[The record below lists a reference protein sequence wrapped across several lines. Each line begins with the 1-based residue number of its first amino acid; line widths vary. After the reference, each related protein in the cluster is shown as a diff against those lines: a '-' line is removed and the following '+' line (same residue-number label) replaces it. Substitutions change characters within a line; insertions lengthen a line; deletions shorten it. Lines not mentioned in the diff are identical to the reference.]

1 MPLLP
6 SPAPALSSSPLADAA
21 PHALGPAAATVAA
34 LRAKAAL
41 VRKRKKTPLEDAL
54 AANGGARAVR
64 LVQWARSQKAQ
75 YDAGLVQWR
84 ANRLKWSQE
93 AQDIF
98 DHRARARREKLEME
112 DAASIFDMA
121 NDSVNIVAAL
131 AEFAA
136 AQAEQDIYGGEPW
149 FAANPVGRTDS
160 KLADDIQ
167 HHLQWTFRD
176 GRYLDA
182 QCLGIDQAVTLG
194 ECFMKTL
201 YATDVDVHE
210 AVTPCLHADGVP
222 VLDALGDYVTSD
234 AQVRRLRRRLKG
246 RLEWKDA
253 YETRETVIRQGV
265 EAVPVHFNDIS
276 FREDAPEL
284 DLRHT
289 NVYVS
294 VEMSTFEA
302 MRRFHLSK
310 EDAIRLAR
318 CAETRVHSDE
328 EVQRERTADATVTCA
343 PAEEPLGEEEADKL
357 LNTRVRL
364 IEAYIRADVTGTGR
378 EARVCMVFPPV
389 HEDWIVWADYLAN
402 VSPKAELPIKCE
414 VWEPVPHRLY
424 GRGFFSKYSYLQTG
438 TDNLWNQVSFRNEMH
453 ANPLTA
459 VHEENLQVDEDGGA
473 MVIGPGKTLR
483 PKAGKRLGD
492 CIEFANL
499 PDADSRS
506 MELFQTGMQ
515 LAQLRSGITNA
526 SQGDLS
532 AVPESNTATGIKALI
547 SRAAVLLKKP
557 VRRLRRSKGRGFSYA
572 VKLFYSNFDREEAF
586 AWGEGHNKELVK
598 ITPEHVRD
606 LDIDVV
612 MLLTQE
618 QNQNKLQGAQ
628 VMMQQLQ
635 GYSGLPETDKAGARV
650 GVVQALKALEF
661 SNAEEM
667 VRKPVVT
674 LESCLPLLPPEEAQ
688 KLKGLLALQQQQEQA
703 AAPPPPGAAPG
714 APGMPMPGTGAP
726 AAAGVPG
733 MMPPG
738 AGMPGPGAAAGMT
751 IPPGGMPGAE
761 PQPA

>member
-1 MPLLP
+1 MPLVPAP
-6 SPAPALSSSPLADAA
+6 SPASGFSSASLSAA
-21 PHALGPAAATVAA
+21 TPGQAAAAASVAA

-54 AANGGARAVR
+54 AADGGTRAVR
-64 LVQWARSQKAQ
+64 LVQWARTQKAG

-98 DHRARARREKLEME
+98 EHRARARRDKLDLE
-112 DAASIFDMA
+112 DALSIFDMA

-149 FAANPVGRTDS
+149 FAANPVGSADT
-160 KLADDIQ
+160 KLADDLQ

-176 GRYLDA
+176 GRFVDA
-182 QCLGIDQAVTLG
+182 QCLGIDQAVALG

-210 AVTPCLHADGVP
+210 ATASCLHADGKP
-222 VLDALGDYVTSD
+222 VLDAQGGYVTDD
-234 AQVRRLRRRLKG
+234 AGVKALGRRLKG
-246 RLEWKDA
+246 KLEWKDA
-253 YETRETVIRQGV
+253 YESRETVIRQGV
-265 EAVPVHFNDIS
+265 EAVPIHFNDIS

-318 CAETRVHSDE
+318 CADTRVCSE
-328 EVQRERTADATVTCA
+328 EEAQRERTADATVTTP
-343 PAEEPLGEEEADKL
+343 PADEPLGEVEAEQL

-364 IEAYIRADVTGTGR
+364 IEAYIRADVTGTGK
-378 EARVCMVFPPV
+378 EARMCMVFPPY
-389 HEDWIVWADYLAN
+389 HEDWIIWADYLAN
-402 VSPKAELPIKCE
+402 VSPKSELPIKCE

-424 GRGFFSKYSYLQTG
+424 GRGFFSKYSYLQTA
-438 TDNLWNQVSFRNEMH
+438 TDNLWNQVNFRNEMH

-459 VHEENLQVDEDGGA
+459 VHEENLQSDEDGGP
-473 MVIGPGKTLR
+473 MIIGPGKTLR
-483 PKAGKRLGD
+483 PKAGKKLGD
-492 CIEFANL
+492 CLEFAVL
-499 PDADSRS
+499 PDADTRS

-532 AVPESNTATGIKALI
+532 AVPQSNTATGIKSLI

-557 VRRLRRSKGRGFSYA
+557 IRRLRRSKGRAFSYA
-572 VKLFYSNFDREEAF
+572 VKLHYANFDRAEAF
-586 AWGEGHNKELVK
+586 VWGEGHNKELVT
-598 ITPEHVRD
+598 ITPDHVRD

-618 QNQNKLQGAQ
+618 QNQNKLEGAKA
-628 VMMQQLQ
+628 MMQQLQ
-635 GYSGLPETDKAGARV
+635 GYAGLAETDKVGARV

-674 LESCLPLLPPEEAQ
+674 LESCLPLLPPAEAQ
-688 KLKGLLALQQQQEQA
+688 KLKSLMALQQQQQQQA
-703 AAPPPPGAAPG
+703 AQQGQQPG
-714 APGMPMPGTGAP
+714 APG
-726 AAAGVPG
+726 AGPQ
-733 MMPPG
+733 
-738 AGMPGPGAAAGMT
+738 APGAA
-751 IPPGGMPGAE
+751 GA
-761 PQPA
+761 Q

>member
-6 SPAPALSSSPLADAA
+6 DPLS
-21 PHALGPAAATVAA
+21 AAAAGHPPARGSAADILAA

-54 AANGGARAVR
+54 AAGGGTRAVR
-64 LVQWARSQKAQ
+64 LVQWARTQKAG

-84 ANRLKWSQE
+84 ANRLRWAQE

-98 DHRARARREKLEME
+98 EHRARARRERLEVE
-112 DAASIFDMA
+112 DAASVFEVA
-121 NDSVNIVAAL
+121 NESVNVVASL

-149 FAANPVGRTDS
+149 FAANPVGRADT

-167 HHLQWTFRD
+167 HHLQWSFRD
-176 GRYLDA
+176 GRFVDA

-194 ECFMKTL
+194 ECFMKMM
-201 YATDVDVHE
+201 YATDVDEHE
-210 AVTPCLHADGVP
+210 ATTPCLHRDGEP
-222 VLDALGDYVTSD
+222 VLDAQGAYVTSD
-234 AQVRRLRRRLKG
+234 AQVRALGRRLKG
-246 RLEWKDA
+246 RLEWKEA
-253 YETRETVIRQGV
+253 YETRQTIIRQGV
-265 EAVPVHFNDIS
+265 EALPVHFNDIS

-289 NVYVS
+289 NVYLS

-318 CAETRVHSDE
+318 CAETRLRSDE
-328 EVQRERTADATVTCA
+328 EQQRERTADATVTCA
-343 PAEEPLGEEEADKL
+343 PADEPLGEEEAEQL

-364 IEAYIRADVTGTGR
+364 IEAYIRADATGTGK
-378 EARVCMVFPPV
+378 EARMCLVFPPQG
-389 HEDWIVWADYLAN
+389 EDWIVWADYLAN
-402 VSPKAELPIKCE
+402 VSPGAELPVKCE

-424 GRGFFSKYSYLQTG
+424 GRGFFSKYAYLQTG

-473 MVIGPGKTLR
+473 MVIGPGKTIR

-492 CIEFANL
+492 CLEFAML
-499 PDADSRS
+499 PDADTRS

-532 AVPESNTATGIKALI
+532 AVPESNTATGIKSLI

-557 VRRLRRSKGRGFSYA
+557 IRRLRRAKGRGFSYA
-572 VKLFYSNFDREEAF
+572 VKLHYANFDREEAF
-586 AWGEGHNKELVK
+586 VWGEGHNKELVK

-618 QNQNKLQGAQ
+618 QNQTKLQGAQ

-635 GYSGLPETDKAGARV
+635 GYSAMPETDKAGARV

-661 SNAEEM
+661 ANAEEM
-667 VRKPVVT
+667 LRKPVVT
-674 LESCLPLLPPEEAQ
+674 LESCLPLLPPEEAE
-688 KLKGLLALQQQQEQA
+688 KLKGLMALQQQQQQA
-703 AAPPPPGAAPG
+703 AQPGQPPGAAPG
-714 APGMPMPGTGAP
+714 MPI
-726 AAAGVPG
+726 
-733 MMPPG
+733 PG
-738 AGMPGPGAAAGMT
+738 AGMAGAADAAPMT
-751 IPPGGMPGAE
+751 GAVPNAAPGQG
-761 PQPA
+761 

>member
-1 MPLLP
+1 MPLLSNP
-6 SPAPALSSSPLADAA
+6 SPQVSADI
-21 PHALGPAAATVAA
+21 LAA

-41 VRKRKKTPLEDAL
+41 VRKKKKTPLEDAL
-54 AANGGARAVR
+54 AAGGGSRAVR
-64 LVQWARSQKAQ
+64 LVQWARTQKAN
-75 YDAGLVQWR
+75 YDAGLVTWR

-98 DHRARARREKLEME
+98 DHRARARREKQDVEESLSVFEVANE
-112 DAASIFDMA
+112 SI
-121 NDSVNIVAAL
+121 NIVASL

-149 FAANPVGRTDS
+149 FAASPVGKADS

-176 GRYLDA
+176 GRFVDV
-182 QCLGIDQAVTLG
+182 QCQGIDHAVTLG
-194 ECFMKTL
+194 ECFIKTL
-201 YATDVDVHE
+201 YATDVDEYE
-210 AVTPCLHADGVP
+210 AVTPCLHQDGKP
-222 VLDALGDYVTSD
+222 VTDAQGHYVTTD
-234 AQVRRLRRRLKG
+234 EQVAKLGRLRGK
-246 RLEWKDA
+246 LEWKDA
-253 YETRETVIRQGV
+253 YETKQRVIRQGV
-265 EAVPVHFNDIS
+265 EALPIHFNDIS

-318 CAETRVHSDE
+318 CAEAKLRTEDDL
-328 EVQRERTADATVTCA
+328 QRERRADATASSA
-343 PAEEPLGEEEADKL
+343 PADEPLGEDEADQL

-364 IEAYIRADVTGTGR
+364 IEGYIRADATGTGK
-378 EARVCMVFPPV
+378 EARMCIVFPP
-389 HEDWIVWADYLAN
+389 HQEDWIIWADYLAN
-402 VSPKAELPIKCE
+402 VSPQAELPIKCD

-424 GRGFFSKYSYLQTG
+424 GRGFFAKYSYLQTG
-438 TDNLWNQVSFRNEMH
+438 SDNLWNQVNFRNEMH

-459 VHEENLQVDEDGGA
+459 IHEENMMQDEDGGQV
-473 MVIGPGKTLR
+473 VIGPGKTIK

-492 CIEFANL
+492 CIEFGQL
-499 PDADSRS
+499 PDADTRS

-515 LAQLRSGITNA
+515 LAQLRSGITSA

-532 AVPESNTATGIKALI
+532 SVPESNTATGIKSLI

-572 VKLFYSNFDREEAF
+572 VKLLYSNFDREEAF

-618 QNQNKLQGAQ
+618 QNQNKLEGAKAMIQ
-628 VMMQQLQ
+628 MEQT
-635 GYSGLPETDKAGARV
+635 YAGLPEIDKAGARV

-661 SNAEEM
+661 ANAEEM
-667 VRKPVVT
+667 VRKPVLT
-674 LESCLPLLPPEEAQ
+674 IESCLSVLPPEEAE
-688 KLKGLLALQQQQEQA
+688 KLKQMLARAQQAEAQAQQPQGQPPA
-703 AAPPPPGAAPG
+703 PGAADPNAAAAAAADPNAAPPSPTAA
-714 APGMPMPGTGAP
+714 
-726 AAAGVPG
+726 
-733 MMPPG
+733 
-738 AGMPGPGAAAGMT
+738 
-751 IPPGGMPGAE
+751 
-761 PQPA
+761 

>member
-6 SPAPALSSSPLADAA
+6 APSPAASSSSAAFAA
-21 PHALGPAAATVAA
+21 PPARGSAADILAA

-41 VRKRKKTPLEDAL
+41 VRKRRKTPLEDAL
-54 AANGGARAVR
+54 AADGGTRAVR
-64 LVQWARSQKAQ
+64 LVQWARTQKAG

-98 DHRARARREKLEME
+98 DHRARARREKAEVE
-112 DAASIFDMA
+112 DALSIFEMA
-121 NDSVNIVAAL
+121 NDSVNIVASL

-149 FAANPVGRTDS
+149 FAANPVGRADT

-176 GRYLDA
+176 GRFVDA

-194 ECFMKTL
+194 ECFIKTL
-201 YATDVDVHE
+201 YATDVDEHE
-210 AVTPCLHADGVP
+210 AATPCLHADGQP
-222 VLDALGDYVTSD
+222 VVDALGEYVTSD
-234 AQVRRLRRRLKG
+234 AQVKKMGRRLKG
-246 RLEWKDA
+246 KLEWKEV
-253 YETRETVIRQGV
+253 YETRQTIIRQGV
-265 EAVPVHFNDIS
+265 EAVPIHFHDIS

-310 EDAIRLAR
+310 EDAVRLAR
-318 CAETRVHSDE
+318 CAETRICSE
-328 EVQRERTADATVTCA
+328 EEAQRERTADATVTCA
-343 PAEEPLGEEEADKL
+343 PAEEPLGEVEAEQL

-364 IEAYIRADVTGTGR
+364 IEAYIRADVTGTGK
-378 EARVCMVFPPV
+378 EARMCMVFPPY
-389 HEDWIVWADYLAN
+389 HEDWIIWADYLAN
-402 VSPKAELPIKCE
+402 ISPKAELPIKCD

-424 GRGFFSKYSYLQTG
+424 GRGFFSKYAYLQTA
-438 TDNLWNQVSFRNEMH
+438 TDNLWNQVNFRNEMH

-459 VHEENLQVDEDGGA
+459 VHEENLQTDEDGGA

-492 CIEFANL
+492 CIEFALL

-506 MELFQTGMQ
+506 LELFQTGMQ
-515 LAQLRSGITNA
+515 LAQLRSGITSA

-532 AVPESNTATGIKALI
+532 SVPESNTATGIKSLI

-557 VRRLRRSKGRGFSYA
+557 IRRLRRSKGRGFSYA
-572 VKLFYSNFDREEAF
+572 VKLHYANFDRAEAF
-586 AWGEGHNKELVK
+586 VWGEGHNKELVT

-606 LDIDVV
+606 LDIDVE

-635 GYSGLPETDKAGARV
+635 GYSGMPETDKAGARV

-688 KLKGLLALQQQQEQA
+688 KLKGLMALQQQQEQA
-703 AAPPPPGAAPG
+703 AAQQQQQGAPGAEAQAPGAAPG
-714 APGMPMPGTGAP
+714 APPMPGAGMAGA
-726 AAAGVPG
+726 PG

-738 AGMPGPGAAAGMT
+738 AGMPGAAAPIPGA
-751 IPPGGMPGAE
+751 PGLA
-761 PQPA
+761 